1 MPVPQGV
8 VVVSSNP
15 YLMTTSL
22 YKTIEALDFIGLSKE
37 RIKILDLLVA
47 FIQEKKTAQAPIKL
61 HFICTHNSRRSHLS
75 QIWAQ
80 AMAAYYK
87 VPHVLSYSGGT
98 EATAIYPMVVKTLG
112 AQGFEIHPVSEGV
125 NPVYSIHYSE
135 NGLALL
141 GFSKTLDHAVN
152 PSNGFAAIMTC
163 DAADQ
168 GCPFIA
174 GAEQRIGL
182 TYKDPKASDGT
193 PQQESVY
200 LERSIQIATE
210 LKYVFS
216 RIS

>member
-1 MPVPQGV
+1 MNTLLN
-8 VVVSSNP
+8 S
-15 YLMTTSL
+15 
-22 YKTIEALDFIGLSKE
+22 TIEALDLSTLSKD
-37 RIKILDLLVA
+37 RKNILDLLVA
-47 FIQEKKTAQAPIKL
+47 FVQEKRTAQVPVKL

-80 AMAAYYK
+80 AMAAYYN
-87 VPHVLSYSGGT
+87 VPNVLSYSGGT
-98 EATAIYPMVVKTLG
+98 EATALYPMVVKTL
-112 AQGFEIHPVSEGV
+112 ATQGFEIHPVSEGV

-135 NGLALL
+135 SGLPLL

-152 PSNGFAAIMTC
+152 PSNGFVAIMTC

-168 GCPFIA
+168 DCPFIA
-174 GAEQRIGL
+174 GADQRIGL
-182 TYKDPKASDGT
+182 TYKDPKVSDGT

>member
-1 MPVPQGV
+1 LLIINSMNTLLN
-8 VVVSSNP
+8 S
-15 YLMTTSL
+15 
-22 YKTIEALDFIGLSKE
+22 TIEALDLSTLSKD
-37 RIKILDLLVA
+37 RKNILDLLVA
-47 FIQEKKTAQAPIKL
+47 FVQEKRTAQVPVKL

-80 AMAAYYK
+80 AMAAYYN
-87 VPHVLSYSGGT
+87 VPNVLSYSGGT
-98 EATAIYPMVVKTLG
+98 EATALYPMVVKTL
-112 AQGFEIHPVSEGV
+112 AKQGFEIHPVSEGV

-135 NGLALL
+135 SGLALL

-152 PSNGFAAIMTC
+152 PSNGFVAIMTC

-168 GCPFIA
+168 DCPFIA
-174 GAEQRIGL
+174 GADQRIGL
-182 TYKDPKASDGT
+182 TYKDPKVSDGT

>member
-1 MPVPQGV
+1 
-8 VVVSSNP
+8 
-15 YLMTTSL
+15 MTTTL
-22 YKTIEALDFIGLSKE
+22 LQTIADMNIAVISKE

-98 EATAIYPMVVKTLG
+98 EATAMYPMVVETLG

-174 GAEQRIGL
+174 WAEQRIGL

>member
-1 MPVPQGV
+1 M
-8 VVVSSNP
+8 
-15 YLMTTSL
+15 
-22 YKTIEALDFIGLSKE
+22 
-37 RIKILDLLVA
+37 VA

>member
-1 MPVPQGV
+1 
-8 VVVSSNP
+8 
-15 YLMTTSL
+15 MTTTL
-22 YKTIEALDFIGLSKE
+22 LQTIADMNIAVISKE
-37 RIKILDLLVA
+37 RKKILDLLVT

-98 EATAIYPMVVKTLG
+98 EATAMYPMVVKTLVT
-112 AQGFEIHPVSEGV
+112 QGFEIHPVTQGV

-135 NGLALL
+135 SGLALL
-141 GFSKTLDHAVN
+141 GFSKTLDHPVN
-152 PSNGFAAIMTC
+152 PTNGFAAIMTC

-174 GAEQRIGL
+174 GAAQRIGL
-182 TYKDPKASDGT
+182 TFKDPKASDGT

-216 RIS
+216 QIS

>member
-1 MPVPQGV
+1 
-8 VVVSSNP
+8 
-15 YLMTTSL
+15 MTTTL
-22 YKTIEALDFIGLSKE
+22 LQTIADMNIAVISKE

-98 EATAIYPMVVKTLG
+98 EATAMYPMVVKTLG

-163 DAADQ
+163 DAADR

>member
-1 MPVPQGV
+1 
-8 VVVSSNP
+8 
-15 YLMTTSL
+15 MTTTL
-22 YKTIEALDFIGLSKE
+22 LQTIADMNIAVISKE

-98 EATAIYPMVVKTLG
+98 EATAMYPMVVKTLV
-112 AQGFEIHPVSEGV
+112 AQGFEIYPVSEGV
-125 NPVYSIHYSE
+125 NPVYSIQYSE

>member
-1 MPVPQGV
+1 MLIIN
-8 VVVSSNP
+8 SMNTLLNS
-15 YLMTTSL
+15 
-22 YKTIEALDFIGLSKE
+22 TIEALDLSTLSKD
-37 RIKILDLLVA
+37 RKNILDLLVA
-47 FIQEKKTAQAPIKL
+47 FVQEKRTAQVPVKL

-80 AMAAYYK
+80 AMAAYYN
-87 VPHVLSYSGGT
+87 VPNVLSYSGGT
-98 EATAIYPMVVKTLG
+98 EATALYPMVVKTL
-112 AQGFEIHPVSEGV
+112 AKQGFEIHPVSEGV

-135 NGLALL
+135 SGLALL

-152 PSNGFAAIMTC
+152 PSNGFVAIMTC

-168 GCPFIA
+168 DCPFIA
-174 GAEQRIGL
+174 GADQRIGL
-182 TYKDPKASDGT
+182 TYKDPKVSDGT

>member
-1 MPVPQGV
+1 MNTLLN
-8 VVVSSNP
+8 S
-15 YLMTTSL
+15 
-22 YKTIEALDFIGLSKE
+22 TIEALDLSTLSKD
-37 RIKILDLLVA
+37 RKNILDLLVA
-47 FIQEKKTAQAPIKL
+47 FVQEKRTAQVPVKL

-80 AMAAYYK
+80 AMAAYYN
-87 VPHVLSYSGGT
+87 VPNVLSYSGGT
-98 EATAIYPMVVKTLG
+98 EATALYPMVVKTL
-112 AQGFEIHPVSEGV
+112 AKQGFEIHPVSEGV

-135 NGLALL
+135 SGLALL

-152 PSNGFAAIMTC
+152 PSNGFVAIMTC

-168 GCPFIA
+168 DCPFIA
-174 GAEQRIGL
+174 GADQRIGL
-182 TYKDPKASDGT
+182 TYKDPKVSDGT

>member
-1 MPVPQGV
+1 
-8 VVVSSNP
+8 
-15 YLMTTSL
+15 MTTTL
-22 YKTIEALDFIGLSKE
+22 LQTIADMNIAVISKE

-98 EATAIYPMVVKTLG
+98 EATAMYPMVVETLG

>member
-1 MPVPQGV
+1 MNTLLN
-8 VVVSSNP
+8 S
-15 YLMTTSL
+15 
-22 YKTIEALDFIGLSKE
+22 TIEALDLSTLSKD
-37 RIKILDLLVA
+37 RKNILDLLVA
-47 FIQEKKTAQAPIKL
+47 FVQEKRTAQVPVKL

-80 AMAAYYK
+80 AMAAYYN
-87 VPHVLSYSGGT
+87 VPNVLSYSGGT
-98 EATAIYPMVVKTLG
+98 EATALYPMVVKTL
-112 AQGFEIHPVSEGV
+112 AKQGFEIHPVSEGV

-135 NGLALL
+135 SGLALL

-152 PSNGFAAIMTC
+152 PSNGFVAIMTC

-168 GCPFIA
+168 DCPFIA
-174 GAEQRIGL
+174 GADERIGL
-182 TYKDPKASDGT
+182 TYKDPKVSDGT

>member
-8 VVVSSNP
+8 VVVSLNP
-15 YLMTTSL
+15 YLMTTLL
-22 YKTIEALDFIGLSKE
+22 YKTIEALDFSGLSKD
-37 RIKILDLLVA
+37 RKKILDLLVT
-47 FIQEKKTAQAPIKL
+47 FIQEKKTAQAAVKL

-80 AMAAYYK
+80 AMAAYHK
-87 VPHVLSYSGGT
+87 VPHVLCYSGGT
-98 EATAIYPMVVKTLG
+98 EATAMYPMVVKTLVT
-112 AQGFEIHPVSEGV
+112 QGFEIHPVSEGV

-135 NGLALL
+135 SGLALL

-152 PSNGFAAIMTC
+152 PSNGFVAIMTC

-168 GCPFIA
+168 DCPFIA

-182 TYKDPKASDGT
+182 TYKDPKVSDGT

>member
-1 MPVPQGV
+1 MNTLLN
-8 VVVSSNP
+8 S
-15 YLMTTSL
+15 
-22 YKTIEALDFIGLSKE
+22 TIEALDLSTLSKD
-37 RIKILDLLVA
+37 RKNILDLLVA
-47 FIQEKKTAQAPIKL
+47 FVQEKRTAQVPVKL

-80 AMAAYYK
+80 AMAAYYN
-87 VPHVLSYSGGT
+87 VPNVLSYSGGT
-98 EATAIYPMVVKTLG
+98 EATALYPMVVKTL
-112 AQGFEIHPVSEGV
+112 ATQGFEIHPVSEGV

-135 NGLALL
+135 SGLALL

-152 PSNGFAAIMTC
+152 PSNGFVAIMTC

-168 GCPFIA
+168 DCPFIA
-174 GAEQRIGL
+174 GADQRIGF
-182 TYKDPKASDGT
+182 TYKDPKVSDGT

>member
-1 MPVPQGV
+1 
-8 VVVSSNP
+8 
-15 YLMTTSL
+15 MTTTL
-22 YKTIEALDFIGLSKE
+22 LQTIADMNIAVISKE

-87 VPHVLSYSGGT
+87 VPHLLSYSGGT
-98 EATAIYPMVVKTLG
+98 EATAMYPMVVKTLG

>member
-1 MPVPQGV
+1 MNTLLN
-8 VVVSSNP
+8 S
-15 YLMTTSL
+15 
-22 YKTIEALDFIGLSKE
+22 TIEALDLSTLPKD
-37 RIKILDLLVA
+37 RKNILDLLVA
-47 FIQEKKTAQAPIKL
+47 FVQEKRTAQVPVKL

-80 AMAAYYK
+80 AMAAYYN
-87 VPHVLSYSGGT
+87 VPNVLSYSGGT
-98 EATAIYPMVVKTLG
+98 EATALHPMVVKTL
-112 AQGFEIHPVSEGV
+112 AKQGFEIHPVSEGV

-135 NGLALL
+135 SGLALL

-152 PSNGFAAIMTC
+152 PSNGFVAIMTC

-168 GCPFIA
+168 DCPFIA
-174 GAEQRIGL
+174 GADQRIGL
-182 TYKDPKASDGT
+182 TYKDPKVSDGT

>member
-1 MPVPQGV
+1 MLIIN
-8 VVVSSNP
+8 SMNTLLNS
-15 YLMTTSL
+15 
-22 YKTIEALDFIGLSKE
+22 TIEALDLSTLSKD
-37 RIKILDLLVA
+37 RKNILDLLVA
-47 FIQEKKTAQAPIKL
+47 FVQEKRTAQVPVKL

-80 AMAAYYK
+80 AMAAYYN
-87 VPHVLSYSGGT
+87 VPNVLSYSGGT
-98 EATAIYPMVVKTLG
+98 EATALYPMVVKTL
-112 AQGFEIHPVSEGV
+112 ATQGFEIHPVSEGV

-135 NGLALL
+135 SGLALL

-152 PSNGFAAIMTC
+152 PSNGFVAIMTC

-168 GCPFIA
+168 DCPFIA
-174 GAEQRIGL
+174 GADQRIGL
-182 TYKDPKASDGT
+182 TYKDPKVSDGT

>member
-1 MPVPQGV
+1 
-8 VVVSSNP
+8 
-15 YLMTTSL
+15 MTTTL
-22 YKTIEALDFIGLSKE
+22 LQTIADMNIAVISKE

-98 EATAIYPMVVKTLG
+98 EATVMYPMVVKTLV

-125 NPVYSIHYSE
+125 NPMYSIHYSE

-182 TYKDPKASDGT
+182 TCKDPKASDGT